1 MKTISFIT
9 RISRTNVNIQAIYDS
24 IISQFENFYWLIYIE
39 ANTIETP
46 LTLKELASK
55 DKRIIINTSVK
66 RQNNQDVHFNKSIDV
81 ALNSKYV
88 QNSKWFYVL
97 DDDNILHENLSQ
109 IIDKNSDADLIINR
123 LVDKRNVNYINNPQN
138 LTINYCV
145 GHVDWASTVFL
156 SSFFQQHIKHINP
169 QTDASDGET
178 VLAYLQHHA
187 KTVYT
192 NEVGG
197 YYNYLR

>member
-66 RQNNQDVHFNKSIDV
+66 R
-81 ALNSKYV
+81 
-88 QNSKWFYVL
+88 
-97 DDDNILHENLSQ
+97 
-109 IIDKNSDADLIINR
+109 
-123 LVDKRNVNYINNPQN
+123 
-138 LTINYCV
+138 
-145 GHVDWASTVFL
+145 
-156 SSFFQQHIKHINP
+156 
-169 QTDASDGET
+169 
-178 VLAYLQHHA
+178 
-187 KTVYT
+187 
-192 NEVGG
+192 
-197 YYNYLR
+197 